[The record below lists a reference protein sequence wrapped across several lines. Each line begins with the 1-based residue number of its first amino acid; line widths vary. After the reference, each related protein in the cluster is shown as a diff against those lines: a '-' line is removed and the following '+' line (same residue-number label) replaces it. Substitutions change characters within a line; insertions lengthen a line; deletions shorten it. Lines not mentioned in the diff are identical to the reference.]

1 MTISYST
8 FICPLESGRRGK
20 EAKNFET
27 FEYLENKKSF
37 LDKIK
42 SIFVVF
48 EGLSLVG
55 KEKLA
60 DTSFKPNNMDQV
72 LRKRGR

>member
-27 FEYLENKKSF
+27 FEYLENKKS

-48 EGLSLVG
+48 EELSFVG
-55 KEKLA
+55 KRKISRHKL
-60 DTSFKPNNMDQV
+60 
-72 LRKRGR
+72 

>member
-8 FICPLESGRRGK
+8 FICPLESGKCGK

-27 FEYLENKKSF
+27 FEYLKNKNSF

-48 EGLSLVG
+48 KGLSFVG
-55 KEKLA
+55 KRKISRHKL
-60 DTSFKPNNMDQV
+60 
-72 LRKRGR
+72 

>member
-8 FICPLESGRRGK
+8 FICPLESGKRGK

-27 FEYLENKKSF
+27 FEYLENKKS

-48 EGLSLVG
+48 EEL
-55 KEKLA
+55 
-60 DTSFKPNNMDQV
+60 
-72 LRKRGR
+72 